1 MTKPVAGIQPKVL
14 AWARQQS
21 GYSINDIARKLKREP
36 TEVAAWETGEA
47 APTYVQL
54 EKLAYKFYKRPLA
67 LFFMPAPPEEPP
79 LKQEF
84 RTLPMAEIDTLLPQ
98 TRYLLR
104 TAQAFQLSLR
114 ELNDGT
120 NSVEQPIFKAIKFR
134 ENVKQTAQKI
144 QNSLGIGLT
153 DRAEWRSADDA
164 LKAWRHALEQSGVYV
179 FKQSFEQKAISGFCL
194 VDDEFPII
202 FINNSTAKTR
212 QIFTLFHEL
221 AHVLMGVNTIGKID
235 DNYADDLPQEDKKIE
250 QLCNALAAEILVPLD
265 DFAMQIDGVQEFDDS
280 VLEGWT
286 NRYWVS
292 REVILRRLLD
302 ADKIARDE
310 YVSKTIRWQA
320 GAQQPENKRPGGS
333 YYATQVAYLGENYLR
348 LVFDR
353 YYQGRL
359 DVDQVA
365 GHLGIKAKNVS
376 GIEAQLTGKGIAA

>member
-1 MTKPVAGIQPKVL
+1 MVQPVVGIQPRVL

-21 GYSINDIARKLKREP
+21 GYSINDVARKLKREP
-36 TEVAAWETGEA
+36 TEVTAWENGDA
-47 APTYVQL
+47 SPTYVQL
-54 EKLAYKFYKRPLA
+54 EKLAYQLYKRPLA

-84 RTLPMAEIDTLLPQ
+84 RTLPAAEMDTLLPQ

-104 TAQAFQLSLR
+104 TAQAFQFSLK
-114 ELNDGT
+114 ELNEGI
-120 NSVEQPIFKAIKFR
+120 NPVAQPIFKEIRFTGR
-134 ENVKQTAQKI
+134 IKQTAQKVREHLKV
-144 QNSLGIGLT
+144 SLT
-153 DRAEWRSADDA
+153 DRTEWRSADDA
-164 LKAWRHALEQSGVYV
+164 LKAWRHVVEHSGVYV

-202 FINNSTAKTR
+202 FINNSTTKAR

-221 AHVLMGVNTIGKID
+221 AHVLMGVNAIGKVDEAYIE
-235 DNYADDLPQEDKKIE
+235 ALPQEDKQIE
-250 QLCNALAAEILVPLD
+250 QLCNALAAELLVPSD
-265 DFAMQIDGVQEFDDS
+265 DFDGQTVGVQEFDNS
-280 VLEGWT
+280 ILEDWA
-286 NRYWVS
+286 NQYWVS

-302 ADKIARDE
+302 MGKIDRDD
-310 YVSKTIRWQA
+310 YVSKILLWQA
-320 GAQQPENKRPGGS
+320 NAQNSDKKGAGGN

-376 GIEAQLTGKGIAA
+376 GIEAQLTSKGTAV